1 MKKIWLYLS
10 LILNFI
16 LIVIL
21 LICVLLI
28 TKIKRVENDIMN
40 TKNSSVIV
48 EDVSNLS
55 PEQMMTYE
63 PQAISLE
70 WMTLEEKNSFGI
82 NTSTESRIQVLRRD
96 ANGMIEDYKIIKDD
110 KDIETE
116 F

>member
-1 MKKIWLYLS
+1 MKKTWLYLS
-10 LILNFI
+10 LSLN
-16 LIVIL
+16 LIL
-21 LICVLLI
+21 LVVLVICGLLVA
-28 TKIKRVENDIMN
+28 KIKSVDNKITN
-40 TKNSSVIV
+40 TKNSQEIV

-55 PEQMMTYE
+55 PEQMMTYQ

-96 ANGMIEDYKIIKDD
+96 ANGRIEDYKIIQND
-110 KDIETE
+110 KDIVTE